1 MTTSATPLFIYEQS
15 GVYRLATPDEV
26 RNTALSI
33 LSGDMAE
40 KPMLNSPN
48 AVKDYLRLQIGDL
61 PHEVFSVMFLD
72 SQNRLLAY
80 EQMFRGS
87 LTSTMV
93 YPREVVKRALEL
105 HADGVILTHNH
116 PAGTV
121 KPSQADMK
129 LTRTLQEALALIDVN
144 VRDHIIVTRGLTSS
158 MAESG
163 LL

>member
-1 MTTSATPLFIYEQS
+1 MTTFASPLFVCEQP
-15 GVYRLATPDEV
+15 GVYRTATPEEV
-26 RNTALSI
+26 RGLALTALTTD
-33 LSGDMAE
+33 LTE
-40 KPMLNSPN
+40 KPILNSPN

-72 SQNRLLAY
+72 SQNRLISY

-87 LTSTMV
+87 LTSTMI

-105 HADGVILTHNH
+105 CADGVVLTHNH

-121 KPSQADMK
+121 TPSQADLK
-129 LTRTLQEALALIDVN
+129 LTRTLRDALALVDVYI
-144 VRDHIIVTRGLTSS
+144 RDHIIVTRGLTSS

>member
-1 MTTSATPLFIYEQS
+1 MTTSATPLFVCEQPGIY
-15 GVYRLATPDEV
+15 RAATPEEV
-26 RNTALSI
+26 RGTALTA
-33 LSGDMAE
+33 LTADLTE
-40 KPMLNSPN
+40 KPTLSSPN
-48 AVKDYLRLQIGDL
+48 SVKDYLRLQIGDL

-72 SQNRLLAY
+72 SHNRLLAY

-93 YPREVVKRALEL
+93 SPREVAKRALEL
-105 HADGVILTHNH
+105 GADGVILTHNH
-116 PAGTV
+116 PGQTV

-144 VRDHIIVTRGLTSS
+144 VRDHIIVTRGVASS
-158 MAESG
+158 MAENG

>member
-1 MTTSATPLFIYEQS
+1 MTTSVTPLFVREQL
-15 GVYRLATPDEV
+15 GVYRVATPEEV
-26 RNTALSI
+26 RDTALTI
-33 LSGDMAE
+33 LTGDLTE
-40 KPMLNSPN
+40 KPVLNSPN

-72 SQNRLLAY
+72 SHNRLLAY

-87 LTSTMV
+87 LSSTMV

-105 HADGVILTHNH
+105 GADGVILTHNH

-129 LTRTLQEALALIDVN
+129 LTRTLQDAPALVDVY
-144 VRDHIIVTRGLTSS
+144 VRDHIIVTRGMTSS

-163 LL
+163 IL

>member
-1 MTTSATPLFIYEQS
+1 MNTSATPLFVCEQP
-15 GVYRLATPDEV
+15 GVYRIATPDEV
-26 RNTALSI
+26 RGAALTI
-33 LSGDMAE
+33 LAVDLTE

-105 HADGVILTHNH
+105 GAHGVILTHNH

-129 LTRTLQEALALIDVN
+129 LTRTLQEALSLVDVR
-144 VRDHIIVTRGLTSS
+144 VRDHIIVTRGMASS
-158 MAESG
+158 MAENG
-163 LL
+163 LM